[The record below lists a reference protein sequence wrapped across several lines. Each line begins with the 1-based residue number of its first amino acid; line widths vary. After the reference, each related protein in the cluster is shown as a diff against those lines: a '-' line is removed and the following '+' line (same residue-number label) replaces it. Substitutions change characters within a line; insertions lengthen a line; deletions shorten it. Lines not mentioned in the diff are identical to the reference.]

1 MHFSI
6 ITMPTTMPRFN
17 VTLKKDT
24 AHYVQQIAKRD
35 EMPLSAKISQLVELA
50 LEIEEDL
57 YFSRKADEVLRKSKG
72 KTISHEEFWSKLL

>member
-1 MHFSI
+1 
-6 ITMPTTMPRFN
+6 MPRFN